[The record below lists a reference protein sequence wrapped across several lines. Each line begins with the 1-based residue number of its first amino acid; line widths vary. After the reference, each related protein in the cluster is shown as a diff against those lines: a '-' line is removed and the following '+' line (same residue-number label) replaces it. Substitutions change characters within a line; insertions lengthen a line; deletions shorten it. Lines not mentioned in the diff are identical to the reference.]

1 MESVIRNLLVALLTV
16 SSASAVQFSLQKI
29 ERIQSMARTY
39 ECRMGQA
46 AESASRAMVH
56 RTVHFA
62 RAGWEPGAMAS
73 RMRLRSGHCEV
84 AETMEDLWKAY
95 GH

>member
-16 SSASAVQFSLQKI
+16 SSASAVQFSLQQV
-29 ERIQSMARTY
+29 ERFSRMAATY
-39 ECRMGQA
+39 ECRVGQA
-46 AESASRAMVH
+46 AESASRAIAH

-62 RAGWEPGAMAS
+62 RAGWEPRAMAS
-73 RMRLRSGHCEV
+73 RMRQRSGHCEI